1 VLSEI
6 IGWVGEVRP
15 VVLLLPLLTV
25 SFHFAMPAVDPE
37 QERQR
42 LARFYAAMTDGE
54 LEELA
59 EDADSLTEL
68 AREAL
73 ETELHRRDLDDIPEA
88 PVQAKAEIE
97 TRELIAIRKF
107 RDLPEAL
114 LAKGAIESA
123 GIECF
128 LADDNLVRLDWFI
141 SNFVGGIKLL
151 VERENADAAANV
163 LNQPIPEGFDFQ
175 GAGEYQQPRCP
186 KCYSLDIAFEE
197 LNKPVAYT
205 TAYFGVPIPFTS
217 RSWKCNTCGRR
228 WRYTDSEEDQIV

>member
-1 VLSEI
+1 MQDR
-6 IGWVGEVRP
+6 GFRK
-15 VVLLLPLLTV
+15 
-25 SFHFAMPAVDPE
+25 
-37 QERQR
+37 
-42 LARFYAAMTDGE
+42 
-54 LEELA
+54 LA
-59 EDADSLTEL
+59 EDANSLTEL

-73 ETELHRRDLDDIPEA
+73 EAELDRRDLDDIPEA
-88 PVQAKAEIE
+88 PVRAKDEIE
-97 TRELIAIRKF
+97 ARQLIAVRRF

-114 LAKGAIESA
+114 LAKGAVESA

-151 VERENADAAANV
+151 VDRDNADAAANV

-175 GAGEYQQPRCP
+175 GAGDYQQPRCP

-205 TAYFGVPIPFTS
+205 TAYFGVPIPFP
-217 RSWKCNTCGRR
+217 RKSWKCNTCGRR
-228 WRYTDSEEDQIV
+228 WQDTDSEEDRIV